1 MSAFLSFLLFIK
13 AKIFF
18 ARDDFQ
24 SAMKFI
30 EEMEKNQ
37 PRLTAWDKGFG
48 NSLLV
53 VKTTMQ
59 GITAELHIKLANLL
73 DVSKAKANLRKKS
86 ASDAKRTSDDLVY
99 WERFKGVVFSRTFAA
114 IYNVSI
120 INMLVHLQISIV
132 QRYNVCYLLN

>member
-1 MSAFLSFLLFIK
+1 
-13 AKIFF
+13 
-18 ARDDFQ
+18 
-24 SAMKFI
+24 MKFI

-48 NSLLV
+48 NSLQV
-53 VKTTMQ
+53 AKTTMQ

-86 ASDAKRTSDDLVY
+86 ANDAKRTSEDLVY
-99 WERFKGVVFSRTFAA
+99 WERFKNVVFSRTFAA
-114 IYNVSI
+114 VYNVSI